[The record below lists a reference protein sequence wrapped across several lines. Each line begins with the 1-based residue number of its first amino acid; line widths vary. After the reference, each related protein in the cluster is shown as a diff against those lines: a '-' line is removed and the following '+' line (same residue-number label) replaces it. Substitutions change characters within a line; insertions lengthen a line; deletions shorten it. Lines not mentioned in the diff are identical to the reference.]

1 MKEKS
6 ITIIITIL
14 ILVVPIVILPNDVNL
29 LKAIMLIS
37 GGAAL
42 LVLFLMNY
50 KRIKIDKKD
59 VLIIIFTM
67 LIFIS
72 TMLSSDIHTSIF
84 GTEKRYE
91 GMLILFTYIIIY
103 LCTKKFFEY
112 KNKKI
117 LLIILYILY
126 ILVCTLGV
134 IQQYVKIP
142 EIKIY

>member
-1 MKEKS
+1 MKTKA

-59 VLIIIFTM
+59 VLIIIFAM

-117 LLIILYILY
+117 LSMHIRSYTA
-126 ILVCTLGV
+126 VCKNT
-134 IQQYVKIP
+134 
-142 EIKIY
+142 

>member
-117 LLIILYILY
+117 LLLY
-126 ILVCTLGV
+126 C
-134 IQQYVKIP
+134 
-142 EIKIY
+142 IYYTF

>member
-117 LLIILYILY
+117 LLLY
-126 ILVCTLGV
+126 CT
-134 IQQYVKIP
+134 Y
-142 EIKIY
+142 YTF